1 MVEIGYKWSDNV
13 MNSSNKQRTMAYTII
28 NAMHIPVVSKS
39 IANTK
44 STPKERL
51 RLNFNGADITI
62 VISKDGVK
70 QEV

>member
-13 MNSSNKQRTMAYTII
+13 MNSFNKQQTMAHTII

-39 IANTK
+39 IVNTK

>member
-1 MVEIGYKWSDNV
+1 MEIGYRYSDNV
-13 MNSSNKQRTMAYTII
+13 MKSFNKQQTMAYTII
-28 NAMHIPVVSKS
+28 NAMHIPVISKS
-39 IANTK
+39 IVNTK

-51 RLNFNGADITI
+51 RLNFNSTDITI

>member
-1 MVEIGYKWSDNV
+1 MKSF
-13 MNSSNKQRTMAYTII
+13 NKQQTMAYTII
-28 NAMHIPVVSKS
+28 NAMHIPIISKS
-39 IANTK
+39 IVNTM

-51 RLNFNGADITI
+51 RLNFNGVDIPI

>member
-13 MNSSNKQRTMAYTII
+13 MNSFNKQQIMAYTII

-39 IANTK
+39 IVNTK

-51 RLNFNGADITI
+51 RLNFKGADITI

>member
-1 MVEIGYKWSDNV
+1 MEIGYRYSDNV
-13 MNSSNKQRTMAYTII
+13 MKSFNKQQTMAYTII
-28 NAMHIPVVSKS
+28 NAMHIPVISKS
-39 IANTK
+39 IVNTK

-51 RLNFNGADITI
+51 TLNFNSTDITI